1 MIKGTSAKLLSFD
14 RLTVEQL
21 LFGMMLPSG
30 NDAAQMLGIFF
41 GQILMKSTTWRQ
53 QCASQQKSASPIKLQ
68 KMNKQSPK
76 HDSKISTSVSS
87 GESSSM

>member
-30 NDAAQMLGIFF
+30 NDAA
-41 GQILMKSTTWRQ
+41 
-53 QCASQQKSASPIKLQ
+53 
-68 KMNKQSPK
+68 
-76 HDSKISTSVSS
+76 
-87 GESSSM
+87 